1 VAILLE
7 HEQTIYDFLVR
18 LRGSSVRRPRS
29 RISLLAVVSPLG
41 GSRAVVPP
49 HQQYRTTYSSWRR
62 LAVPTGTS
70 GGLHSGTR
78 SRRRIMW
85 GRVDLLSSVTTYTC
99 YVYDSFS

>member
-1 VAILLE
+1 MAISHE

-29 RISLLAVVSPLG
+29 RISLLADVSPLG

-49 HQQYRTTYSSWRR
+49 HQQYRTTYSSWLYRPGHPVST
-62 LAVPTGTS
+62 AV
-70 GGLHSGTR
+70 L

-85 GRVDLLSSVTTYTC
+85 GRVVSSEFCDHLYVLRVRLLLMSI
-99 YVYDSFS
+99 D